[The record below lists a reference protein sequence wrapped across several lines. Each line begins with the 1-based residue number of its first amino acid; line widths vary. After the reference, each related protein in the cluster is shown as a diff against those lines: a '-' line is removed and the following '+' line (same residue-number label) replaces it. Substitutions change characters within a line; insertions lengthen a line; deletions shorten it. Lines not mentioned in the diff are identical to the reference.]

1 MARLA
6 DLKLTYRLYMEH
18 YRYRRADW
26 RPGAVLRKP
35 LSQAAIA
42 VVTTAALYQ
51 PGQPPFD
58 TSIKG
63 GDWSYREI
71 PADTDLASL
80 GTAHKS
86 DAFDH
91 SGIERDKNLA
101 LPLDRLR
108 ELAAAGVIGAVASRH
123 YSFMG
128 SITAPNRLIETTAP
142 EVAARLRED
151 GVDGVL
157 LTPV

>member
-1 MARLA
+1 MARLS
-6 DLKLTYRLYMEH
+6 DLKLTYRLYMLA
-18 YRYRRADW
+18 YPYRRVDW
-26 RPGAVLRKP
+26 RPGVVLARP
-35 LSQAAIA
+35 LPKARIA
-42 VVTTAALYQ
+42 VVTTAALYCPDQ
-51 PGQPPFD
+51 SPFD
-58 TSIKG
+58 PSIKG

-71 PADTDLASL
+71 PAVCDLAALRLS
-80 GTAHKS
+80 HKS

-91 SGIERDKNLA
+91 TGLEQDPNLA

-108 ELAAAGVIGAVASRH
+108 ELAADGLIGSVAARH
-123 YSFMG
+123 FSLMG
-128 SITAPNRLIETTAP
+128 SISAPQRLIDRTAP